1 MRRLTKFSYSD
12 KLKFE
17 WAQSTGQG
25 WETCGLTSIE
35 QADPDLRKAYDRFK
49 FVVRHVADM
58 KGDLMEAIK
67 NIAITS
73 ITISRD
79 KHTDER
85 EVKIRAEYYSETAH
99 NSIKIITPKLHE
111 FLFDGP
117 INGEPFTMLIDD
129 LEMECFKYIDGCRA
143 QQVLQFET
151 AAELAEEARTEAE

>member
-151 AAELAEEARTEAE
+151 AAELAEEARTGAE

>member
-143 QQVLQFET
+143 QQVLQFEM
-151 AAELAEEARTEAE
+151 AAELA

>member
-85 EVKIRAEYYSETAH
+85 EVKIRAEYYSEPAP
-99 NSIKIITPKLHE
+99 NSIKIITPKL
-111 FLFDGP
+111 LAA
-117 INGEPFTMLIDD
+117 
-129 LEMECFKYIDGCRA
+129 A
-143 QQVLQFET
+143 QS
-151 AAELAEEARTEAE
+151 A

>member
-85 EVKIRAEYYSETAH
+85 DVKIRAEYYSETAH